1 MGKRTKI
8 INFRKRQMVIA
19 LLNIST
25 ILFIAVYDIFIK
37 IRMGYSQHYILTL
50 FCVVFILIIL
60 LMEFSVLFIETN
72 REDKNGKR

>member
-25 ILFIAVYDIFIK
+25 ILFIAIYDIFIK

-50 FCVVFILIIL
+50 FGVVFILIIL